1 MVPEIFFF
9 TFLEGFIL
17 VLLDRYVTPSSIK
30 IKRDQFA
37 NNLLCVPLALLLFTT
52 ALSACI
58 TLINS
63 HESRWMGVTRSST
76 LFQTVYISHNIVNT
90 IIDLREN
97 LPLKQKIPLL
107 LHHLTSILAYGGGL
121 TTGRMHFWACLDG
134 LCEFTNLNLCVLLL
148 CNTKEGDAGGAIKRT
163 VGEFLLTLNGLLL
176 WIGFFVFRMILFPLW
191 LYWFFLDVK
200 DMYGSPESESRSLV
214 PGGERFSWI
223 ELVCYP
229 VITMFLFV
237 LSFLWFVQITKG
249 ALKQLGFLKEKA
261 AAEGKEKVDKKK

>member
-1 MVPEIFFF
+1 MVPEILFF

-17 VLLDRYVTPSSIK
+17 VLLDRYVTPISIK

-37 NNLLCVPLALLLFTT
+37 NNILCVPLALLLFTT

-58 TLINS
+58 TLIDS

-97 LPLKQKIPLL
+97 LPLKQKIPML

-191 LYWFFLDVK
+191 LYWFFFDVK
-200 DMYGSPESESRSLV
+200 DMYGSPESESRPLV

-229 VITMFLFV
+229 VITTFLFV

-249 ALKQLGFLKEKA
+249 ALKQLGFLKEKT
-261 AAEGKEKVDKKK
+261 AAEGKEKDKKK